1 MFDGFGVSFE
11 ECYDSFYNSLVVADK
26 PLFISPQS
34 STTMWSPS
42 FIKEARGALS
52 KFASA
57 ATESEI
63 IVGAEFALFKLGR
76 LAASE
81 FQYLSEVL

>member
-57 ATESEI
+57 AAESEV
-63 IVGAEFALFKLGR
+63 IVGAELSLFELCR

-81 FQYLSEVL
+81 LEDLSEIL

>member
-1 MFDGFGVSFE
+1 MRYCGLYLLVDFVFDGFGVSFE

-26 PLFISPQS
+26 PLFISPL
-34 STTMWSPS
+34 
-42 FIKEARGALS
+42 IREALS

-57 ATESEI
+57 AAESEV
-63 IVGAEFALFKLGR
+63 IVGAELSLFELCR

-81 FQYLSEVL
+81 LEDLSEIL